1 MTQIT
6 RINVQ
11 SSAVIEDVQARPDR
25 RRIPIDRVGVKDLT
39 HPVRVLDRSGEGQH
53 TVARFNMYVHLPHDF
68 KGTHMSRFVELLNRH
83 QREVSVASFSS
94 LVAEMTEVLDSESGH
109 IEMRFPFF
117 VRKRAPVTRVES
129 LMNYEAS
136 LIGEHRRGESQ
147 LWLRVEVPVT
157 SLCPCS
163 KDISDYG
170 AHNQR
175 SRVTLTVRP
184 DQPLWLEELIE
195 VAESEASCE
204 VYGILKRPDEKFVT
218 EKAYD
223 NPKFVEDL
231 VRDIAGRLE
240 SDGRIVAYTIEAE
253 NLESIHNHS
262 AYARIDRDKEAA
274 SGTE

>member
-1 MTQIT
+1 
-6 RINVQ
+6 
-11 SSAVIEDVQARPDR
+11 
-25 RRIPIDRVGVKDLT
+25 
-39 HPVRVLDRSGEGQH
+39 
-53 TVARFNMYVHLPHDF
+53 
-68 KGTHMSRFVELLNRH
+68 
-83 QREVSVASFSS
+83 
-94 LVAEMTEVLDSESGH
+94 
-109 IEMRFPFF
+109 MRFPFF

-136 LIGEHRRGESQ
+136 LIGEHRQGSSQ

-175 SRVTLTVRP
+175 SRVTLTVKSE
-184 DQPLWLEELIE
+184 QHLWLEELIE

-204 VYGILKRPDEKFVT
+204 VYGILKRPDEKYVT
-218 EKAYD
+218 ERAYD

-240 SDGRIVAYTIEAE
+240 SDERILAYTIEAE

-262 AYARIDRDKEAA
+262 AYARIDRDKDPA
-274 SGTE
+274 SGTD